1 MKKILSIVMTIAMLI
16 GMLSVIS
23 VNAGAEETV
32 LSGSGAE
39 TDPYL
44 IGSVAAW
51 NEFANKQITST
62 VWVKQTADLDFEGVT
77 FTPISV
83 FSGEYDGQGYSIYN
97 VQYDNDKADDG
108 AALFKKITG
117 ATIKN
122 IRIDNSSFKSSIG
135 TSKAQRFTSAIV
147 AVAGGGI
154 PASNTLAENI
164 VENCYVGPNVTITS
178 PNSYIRAGSIVG
190 DAKTND
196 GSNLSTIT
204 IRNCV
209 SEATLSAEN
218 ATGNAFMGGIIGIAS
233 ATRTAGG
240 SATIENCVYTGTI
253 TAGTL
258 ETASDFNSAGGIA
271 GELNALKN
279 EVKGC
284 SVDAT
289 VQAKDGVATK
299 CHIGAIV
306 GYAVRSNSTNKAVS
320 ISDCTA
326 YSSAPM
332 YAISAAE
339 TVGGS
344 GNTIGQD
351 ETIQNDVRRN
361 IDDAMRDILTPF
373 LGYQTQTS
381 GSTVNIR
388 FVAGVSSIYIP
399 DSSKVGFMVT
409 RKDNNKCVE
418 LESAF
423 VYNSLKGYS
432 ESGEELT
439 YKASDFSVAYLSAM
453 TLKEVPCTGTYVF
466 EVVPYFLSSDGTVKS
481 YGAVMTVTV
490 SDGEVSAVS

>member
-97 VQYDNDKADDG
+97 VEYYHAGTNNG
-108 AALFKKITG
+108 ASLFLKITG

-122 IRIDNSSFKSSIG
+122 INIDRSIFGCSST
-135 TSKAQRFTSAIV
+135 TSGNQCPAAAIV
-147 AVAGGGI
+147 ALAGGGS
-154 PASNTLAENI
+154 PTSKTLVDNI
-164 VENCYVGPNVTITS
+164 VENCYVGPKVTITA
-178 PNSYIRAGSIVG
+178 PNAYIRAGSIVG

-196 GSNLSTIT
+196 SSNFSTIT

-218 ATGNAFMGGIIGIAS
+218 ATGTAFMGGIIGIAS
-233 ATRTAGG
+233 ATQTVGG
-240 SATIENCVYTGTI
+240 SATIENCVYAGTI

-258 ETASDFNSAGGIA
+258 QTASATNSAGGIV
-271 GELNALKN
+271 GELNALN
-279 EVKGC
+279 NVVKGC

-306 GYAVRSNSTNKAVS
+306 GYAVRSSAIAKTVS

-351 ETIQNDVRRN
+351 ETIQNTVRGN